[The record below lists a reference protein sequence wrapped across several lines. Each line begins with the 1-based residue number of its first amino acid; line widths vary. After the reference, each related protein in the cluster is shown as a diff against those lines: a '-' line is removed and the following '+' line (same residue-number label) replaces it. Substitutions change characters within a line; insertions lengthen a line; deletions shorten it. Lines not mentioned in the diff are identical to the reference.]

1 VHSRGTLGPRI
12 AIVLVALLLAGVA
25 SGLRAQTVPRS
36 AGTIVALYGYGP
48 DSIASLS
55 FSEGLRSALRSAG
68 ASAPE
73 YFSEY
78 LDATRLSS
86 ADYASAAREYLQQ
99 KYAGRRIDAL
109 IVEGESTFSFLL
121 QHRDTLFTSVPIVHA
136 TVIPALLDAEH
147 AGTAVTGVV
156 ARGACRQ
163 TIELARMLQPGVDQV
178 FVVLSMPQRHGLW
191 IEAAIRE
198 ELQALNPPMTV
209 KYLIDLQT
217 ADVIKAIEKAS
228 ATSIVLYLRHS
239 DDAAG
244 GALQPVDALALIAGV
259 SPVPVYG
266 VSAWYVG
273 EGIVGGYVTDQRL
286 MGAQVGE
293 MALRVVNGSSVRD
306 VPVTAAA
313 LTPVFDA
320 RALRRW
326 KISQSRLPSDAVV
339 RFQDYGSWWPGHGI
353 SATAGLLMGLAVSG
367 LAGTL
372 WLEHRRRHI
381 AEVEARRHL
390 ATMADL
396 DRRAAMGH
404 LTASLAHELRQ
415 PLGAILRNSE
425 AATALL
431 ATETPNVVELQ
442 EIVEDI
448 RKDDKRAAEIIR
460 RVKGLLEKHEA
471 KEEAVNVNDVA
482 RETVAFLAPDVAARG
497 ATLNVSLQN
506 PAVVRGDRV
515 HLQQVLVNLI
525 LNGLDAMAATP
536 PDRRTILV
544 TTSPR
549 NGQVEL
555 TVTDQGAGI
564 PTAILPR
571 VFDPFFSTKNDGMGM
586 GLSVARGIVDAH
598 GGRIVAENNVDR
610 GATMR
615 VLLPR
620 RSRGTQGYDEHDVSH
635 RL

>member
-1 VHSRGTLGPRI
+1 VYSRWAPGPTI
-12 AIVLVALLLAGVA
+12 AVAVLVALLAGVVSA
-25 SGLRAQTVPRS
+25 LHAQPVSKPP
-36 AGTIVALYGYGP
+36 GTIVALYGYGP
-48 DSIASLS
+48 DSIANLS
-55 FSEGLRSALRSAG
+55 FSDGLRNALRGAG
-68 ASAPE
+68 APAPA

-86 ADYASAAREYLQQ
+86 ADYASAAREYLEQ
-99 KYAGRRIDAL
+99 KYAGRRVDAV

-121 QHRDTLFTSVPIVHA
+121 QHRDTLFAGVPIVHA
-136 TVIPALLDAEH
+136 AVIPALLDAEH
-147 AGTAVTGVV
+147 AGTTVTGVV

-163 TIELARMLQPGVDQV
+163 TIELARTLQPGIDQV
-178 FVVLSMPQRHGLW
+178 YVVLSMPQRHGPW

-209 KYLIDLQT
+209 TYLIDLPT
-217 ADVIKAIEKAS
+217 ADVVRAIEKAP
-228 ATSIVLYLRHS
+228 ARSIVLYLRHS
-239 DDAAG
+239 DDAPG
-244 GALQPVDALALIAGV
+244 GALQPTDALTLIAGV

-273 EGIVGGYVTDQRL
+273 EGIVGGYVTDQRM

-293 MALRVVNGSSVRD
+293 MALRVVNGASLRD
-306 VPVTAAA
+306 VPVAAAA
-313 LTPVFDA
+313 LTPMFDA

-326 KISQSRLPSDAVV
+326 KISESRLPADAVV
-339 RFQDYGSWWPGHGI
+339 RFEDSSSWWTGHGI
-353 SATAGLLMGLAVSG
+353 SAATGLLMGLAVSG

-372 WLEHRRRHI
+372 WLEHRRRQL

-431 ATETPNVVELQ
+431 ATDTPNVVELQ

-482 RETVAFLAPDVAARG
+482 RETVEFLAPDAAARG
-497 ATLNVSLQN
+497 ATLQTSLQN
-506 PAVVRGDRV
+506 PAIVRGDRV

-525 LNGLDAMAATP
+525 LNGLDAMTATP
-536 PDRRTILV
+536 PDRRTVLV
-544 TTSPR
+544 ATSPR
-549 NGQVEL
+549 NGQLEL
-555 TVTDQGAGI
+555 TVTDRGAGI
-564 PTAILPR
+564 PTASLLR
-571 VFDPFFSTKNDGMGM
+571 VFDPFFSTKSDGMGM
-586 GLSVARGIVDAH
+586 GLSVARGIVEAH
-598 GGRIVAENNVDR
+598 GGRIVAQNNVDR

-615 VLLPR
+615 VLLPL
-620 RSRGTQGYDEHDVSH
+620 RSRGTQRHDEHDTPY
-635 RL
+635 RI

>member
-1 VHSRGTLGPRI
+1 VHSRGALGPRF
-12 AIVLVALLLAGVA
+12 AVAVALLVAGVV
-25 SGLRAQTVPRS
+25 SGLRAQTVSGP

-48 DSIASLS
+48 DSIANLS
-55 FSEGLRSALRSAG
+55 FSEGLRSALRGAG
-68 ASAPE
+68 AAAPA
-73 YFSEY
+73 YFAEY
-78 LDATRLSS
+78 LDATRLAS
-86 ADYASAAREYLQQ
+86 ADYASAAREYLHQ
-99 KYAGRRIDAL
+99 KYAGRRVDAL
-109 IVEGESTFSFLL
+109 IVEGESAFSFLL
-121 QHRDTLFTSVPIVHA
+121 QHRDTLFTGVPVVHA

-163 TIELARMLQPGVDQV
+163 TIEVARMLQPGIDQV
-178 FVVLSMPQRHGLW
+178 YVVLSMPQRHGPW

-198 ELQALNPPMTV
+198 ELQPLNPPMTIT
-209 KYLIDLQT
+209 YLIDLPT
-217 ADVIKAIEKAS
+217 ANVVKAIEKAS
-228 ATSIVLYLRHS
+228 ATSIVLYLRHA
-239 DDAAG
+239 DETAG
-244 GALQPVDALALIAGV
+244 GALQPADALTLIAGI

-273 EGIVGGYVTDQRL
+273 EGIVGGYVTDQRM

-293 MALRVVNGSSVRD
+293 MALRVLNGSPVRD

-313 LTPVFDA
+313 LTPMFDA

-326 KISQSRLPSDAVV
+326 KISESRLPSDAVV
-339 RFQDYGSWWPGHGI
+339 RFQDYGSWWTGRGI
-353 SATAGLLMGLAVSG
+353 SATTGVLMGLAVSG

-372 WLEHRRRHI
+372 WREHRRRQT

-396 DRRAAMGH
+396 DRRSAMGH

-431 ATETPNVVELQ
+431 ATGSPNVVELQ

-471 KEEAVNVNDVA
+471 RDEAVNVNDVA
-482 RETVAFLAPDVAARG
+482 HETVAFLAPDAAAKG
-497 ATLNVSLQN
+497 ATLHVSLQN
-506 PAVVRGDRV
+506 PAIVRGDRV

-525 LNGLDAMAATP
+525 LNGLDAMATTP

-544 TTSPR
+544 STSPR
-549 NGQVEL
+549 NGQLEL
-555 TVTDQGAGI
+555 TVSDHGVGI
-564 PTAILPR
+564 ATSILPR

-598 GGRIVAENNVDR
+598 GGRIVAENNIHR
-610 GATMR
+610 GATIR
-615 VLLPR
+615 VLLPL
-620 RSRGTQGYDEHDVSH
+620 RSRGTQRYDEHDTSH
-635 RL
+635 RI